1 MSRIGKNAIA
11 LPEGVT
17 VTISGSNVTVK
28 GSKGER
34 QMQFTDNINI
44 TEEGGNIQVEPK
56 DKSKFARQMWGTAAS
71 QIRSMIKGVNEGV
84 SKTLL
89 ISGVGFR
96 AQAKSP
102 KQLGLNL
109 GFSHDVTYD
118 APEGITFET
127 PDQTT
132 IKISGIDAQIVGQ
145 VAAEIRDYR
154 RPEPYKGK
162 GIRYDN
168 EIILR
173 KEGKKK

>member
-11 LPEGVT
+11 LPDGVSAS
-17 VTISGSNVTVK
+17 ISGTEITIK

-34 QMQFTDNINI
+34 SMKFTDNVSI
-44 TEEGGNIQVEPK
+44 TEKDGSIQVEPK
-56 DKSKFARQMWGTAAS
+56 DGSKFAKQMWGTAAS
-71 QIRSMIKGVNEGV
+71 QIKSMVKGVSEGV

-89 ISGVGFR
+89 ITGVGFR

-102 KQLGLNL
+102 SKLDLAL
-109 GFSHDVTYD
+109 GFSHDVVYD
-118 APEGITFET
+118 APEGVTFET

-132 IKISGIDAQIVGQ
+132 IKISGIDAQKVGQ
-145 VAAEIRDYR
+145 VAAEIRDFR

-162 GIRYDN
+162 GIRYDD
-168 EIILR
+168 EVIFR

>member
-34 QMQFTDNINI
+34 NMQFTDNIKIAENNGSI
-44 TEEGGNIQVEPK
+44 EVTPK
-56 DKSKFARQMWGTAAS
+56 DNSKFARQMWGTAAA
-71 QIRSMIKGVNEGV
+71 QIRSMVKGVTEGIN
-84 SKTLL
+84 KTLL

-102 KQLGLNL
+102 NQLGLNL
-109 GFSHDVTYD
+109 GFSHDVVYD
-118 APEGITFET
+118 APEGVTFET

-132 IKISGIDAQIVGQ
+132 IKISGVDAQKVGQ
-145 VAAEIRDYR
+145 VAAEIRQFR

-168 EIILR
+168 ETILR

>member
-17 VTISGSNVTVK
+17 VAISGSSVTVK

-34 QMQFTDNINI
+34 SMQFTDNVSI
-44 TEEGGNIQVEPK
+44 TENNGSIEVAPK
-56 DKSKFARQMWGTAAS
+56 DNSKFARQMWGTVAA
-71 QIRSMIKGVNEGV
+71 QIRSMIKGVTEGI

-102 KQLGLNL
+102 SQLNLNL
-109 GFSHDVTYD
+109 GFSHDVVYD
-118 APEGITFET
+118 APEGVTFET

-132 IKISGIDAQIVGQ
+132 IKVSGIDAQKVGQ
-145 VAAEIRDYR
+145 AAAEIRKFR

-168 EIILR
+168 ETILR